1 MMASPEDYMGC
12 ALSLARLALGYTSPN
27 PAVGAVVVKG
37 GTLVGVG
44 HTQPAG
50 LPHAETMALR
60 QAGKKARGATMYVT
74 LEPCCHYG
82 KTPPCTQAIINAGI
96 EEIHIALLDPNPMV
110 SGNGVEEL
118 NKAGIRT
125 YVGERQQEAQKIS
138 EAYIKFITTSLPFCI
153 AKFAMSLDGKIA
165 TRSKQSK
172 WISNEEA
179 RKYVHSVRHIVDAIV
194 IGVNTVLI
202 DNPRLTARG
211 CSGKGGNTKSQPL
224 RIIVDSKG
232 RTPLDAD
239 VLRQPGETLIATVK
253 PMDIKKK
260 EKFIQAGVEVLELPE
275 KEGKVDVEELS
286 KVIAKRGIVSVL
298 VEGGSALLGSFFDG
312 HLVDKVLVFISPI
325 VIGGDGARAAVGGN
339 GVDSLIEAHHL
350 SRVDVRSFGDNILV
364 SGYVEG

>member
-1 MMASPEDYMGC
+1 MAASEDYMGC

-37 GTLVGVG
+37 GALVGVG

-50 LPHAETMALR
+50 LPHAEAMALR
-60 QAGKKARGATMYVT
+60 QTGEKARGSAMYVT

-96 EEIHIALLDPNPMV
+96 EEVHIALLDPNPVV
-110 SGNGVEEL
+110 SGRGVEEL

-125 YVGERQQEAQKIS
+125 YVGEHQQEAEEIN
-138 EAYIKFITTSLPFCI
+138 EAYIKFITTSLPFFI

-172 WISNEEA
+172 WISNKES

-211 CSGKGGNTKSQPL
+211 CCGQGGNTKSQPL

-232 RTPLDAD
+232 RTPLEAN
-239 VLRQPGETLIATVK
+239 VFRQPGETLIATVK
-253 PMDIKKK
+253 PMDIEKK
-260 EKFIQAGVEVLELPE
+260 EKFIQAGVEVLELPA

-286 KVIAKRGIVSVL
+286 RVIAKRGIVSVM
-298 VEGGSALLGSFFDG
+298 VEGGSALLGSFFDS

-325 VIGGDGARAAVGGN
+325 VIGGDGARMAVGGN
-339 GVDSLIEAHHL
+339 GVDSLIEAHRL
-350 SRVDVRSFGDNILV
+350 IRVDVRSFGDNILV
-364 SGYVEG
+364 SGYVKG

>member
-1 MMASPEDYMGC
+1 MMSLEDHMGC

-27 PAVGAVVVKG
+27 PAVGAVVVKHG
-37 GTLVGVG
+37 ALLGVG

-50 LPHAETMALR
+50 LPHAEVMALR
-60 QAGKKARGATMYVT
+60 QAGEKARRATMYVT

-82 KTPPCTQAIINAGI
+82 RTPPCTQAIINAGI
-96 EEIHIALLDPNPMV
+96 EEVHIAVLDPNPVV
-110 SGNGVEEL
+110 SGNGVKEL
-118 NKAGIRT
+118 NKAGVRT
-125 YVGERQQEAQKIS
+125 YIGEHQQEAEKIN
-138 EAYIKFITTSLPFCI
+138 EAYIKFITTSLPFFI

-172 WISNEEA
+172 WISNKEA
-179 RKYVHSVRHIVDAIV
+179 RKYVHSVRHIVDAII

-202 DNPRLTARG
+202 DDPRLTARG

-232 RTPLDAD
+232 RTPLDAN
-239 VLRQPGETLIATVK
+239 VFRQPGETLIATVK

-260 EKFIQAGVEVLELPE
+260 EKFIQAGVEVLELSAR
-275 KEGKVDVEELS
+275 EGRVDVEELS
-286 KVIAKRGIVSVL
+286 KAIAKRGIVSVL
-298 VEGGSALLGSFFDG
+298 VEGGSALLGSFFDD

-325 VIGGDGARAAVGGN
+325 IIGGDGARVAVGGN

-350 SRVDVRSFGDNILV
+350 GRVDVKSFGDNILV

>member
-1 MMASPEDYMGC
+1 MINSDEKFMQE
-12 ALSLARLALGYTSPN
+12 ALRLAKKGCGRTKTN
-27 PAVGAVVVKG
+27 PLVGAVIVKKGCIIARGYHARFG
-37 GTLVGVG
+37 G
-44 HTQPAG
+44 
-50 LPHAETMALR
+50 PHAEIVALKR
-60 QAGKKARGATMYVT
+60 AGKKARGATLYVT
-74 LEPCCHYG
+74 LEPCSTWG
-82 KTPPCTQAIINAGI
+82 KTPPCTEGIIKNGI
-96 EEIHIALLDPNPMV
+96 KHVIIAMIDPNPQ
-110 SGNGVEEL
+110 NARRGVRLLRRRGIKVTIGILKNEAEKL
-118 NKAGIRT
+118 NAFFFTVIQKKRPHIILKL
-125 YVGERQQEAQKIS
+125 AQ
-138 EAYIKFITTSLPFCI
+138 
-153 AKFAMSLDGKIA
+153 SLDGKIA
-165 TRSKQSK
+165 TRSNQSK

-211 CSGKGGNTKSQPL
+211 CCGKGGNTKSQPL

-253 PMDIKKK
+253 PMDIEKK
-260 EKFIQAGVEVLELPE
+260 EKFIQAGVEVLELPA

-312 HLVDKVLVFISPI
+312 HLVDKILVFISPI

-364 SGYVEG
+364 SGYVER